1 MTSYIE
7 EFNGIEKPKDY
18 YDNLFSQLEKLNE
31 EYHAF
36 NVINNRANSGFLFS
50 TKANICVKGF

>member
-7 EFNGIEKPKDY
+7 EFEGIEKPGDY
-18 YDNLFSQLEKLNE
+18 YDDLFVQLEKLNE

-36 NVINNRANSGFLFS
+36 NVINKDAKEENGKF
-50 TKANICVKGF
+50 T